1 MEMNLKSRSD
11 YKEREILELRK
22 KLATQIDGAE
32 KSQKLQQALFKIS
45 ELASG
50 AEDLNSFYQSIHNII
65 SQLLYADN
73 FYIALTNQDNNRL
86 ELVYFVDAYDEGGIE
101 NLTLSNKSL
110 SSHAFNMK
118 KSSLFNGKE
127 IRQLE
132 KKGLISRQ
140 GTAAHSWLGAPLI
153 LGGKPIGIIVIQ
165 SYNPDITYDPWHSE
179 LLEYISQQL
188 AITFQR
194 KSARE
199 ELEFQIE
206 ERTEKL
212 KREIEE
218 HKKSQETQ
226 SALYQ
231 IANLA
236 SAEIPLSDFY
246 QEIHQI
252 VGSLIYSENFYIALK
267 DSNKDTINVVYYV
280 DTVDSLDLESI
291 SALPMESLK
300 NSITVYVMNSGKSLL
315 VSESEME
322 ELTLKAGLE
331 VIGEET
337 KSWLGIPLIIEGN
350 VIGVMTIQ
358 SYIPEISFTQDDKDV
373 MQFVG
378 QHVASAI
385 ERKKSKDYLH
395 FLVEKRTCE
404 LTETNNQLE
413 HQIVQRKKS
422 EELQT
427 ALYKISK
434 TPQKCKTTQELYI
447 KLHRIISHLMHA
459 KNLRIALID
468 EKNEHLIFDYIVD
481 EYDLEFPRIISFG
494 NSIASYVYRRR
505 ETVHLNYSELAELE
519 KQGELK
525 IVGKHP
531 HNWVGVP
538 LMVGD
543 SLFGILIL
551 QSYDEE
557 YTYNK
562 QDIDILNF
570 VSTNIAEALE
580 RKKADTHLQD
590 AYRSLAEKSKKAE
603 AANEAKSS
611 FLATMSHEIRTP
623 MNGILGMLSL
633 LSDTSLGEAQ
643 QDYVNKISI
652 SANSL
657 LGIINDILDF
667 SKIEEGKLEL
677 ESIEFDLVETLDNLV
692 DIFSA
697 SIIEK
702 SLVLNIDIAPN
713 VSSVLI
719 GDPLRLSQILIN
731 LVGNA
736 IKFTSEGIIS
746 IIINTEKE
754 GYLSFQVKDTGIGIK
769 DEQVEKVFDSFSQ
782 ADGTTTRNF
791 GGSGLGLT
799 ICLKLVSMM
808 GGELKV
814 CSEFGVGSCFSF
826 DIKLVPISLNSEC
839 TKKFDGV
846 NIALLSNN
854 KLQSESWGNFC
865 KRHQLPLVILHSED
879 FESNSENLTYRLKNT
894 THLFLDDEIAQS
906 KGYNKLKPLFSQSQN
921 SFILCQPSANLY
933 QQSKIFKNIPLIG
946 KPTKM
951 KIILELLGKNGTNI
965 AASKRAESKKSRLR
979 KKIIGK
985 NILLAE
991 DNIINQQVAREILQQ
1006 AGAIV
1011 TIVENGSLA
1020 VTACKEHQF
1029 DMILMDMQMPV
1040 MDGYQASEIIRREN
1054 SNDQLPIIAMT
1065 ANVMKGDREK
1075 CLEHGMNN
1083 YLGKPINRAKL
1094 FEVIEKYF

>member
-1 MEMNLKSRSD
+1 MKLNNKNDLD
-11 YKEREILELRK
+11 YKDREILELK
-22 KLATQIDGAE
+22 QKLTMQINGAE
-32 KSQKLQQALFKIS
+32 QSQKLQQALFKIS

-50 AEDLNSFYQSIHNII
+50 AEELNSFYLSIHNII

-73 FYIALTNQDNNRL
+73 FYIALTNQDNNQL
-86 ELVYFVDAYDEGGIE
+86 ELVYFVDAYDEKGIG
-101 NLTLSNKSL
+101 NLALSNKSL
-110 SSHAFNMK
+110 SSHAFKMK
-118 KSSLFNGKE
+118 KSSLFNEKQ

-132 KKGLISRQ
+132 EQGLISRQ

-153 LGGKPIGIIVIQ
+153 LNGKPIGIIVIQ
-165 SYNPDITYDPWHSE
+165 SYSPDITYDLWHSE

-199 ELEFQIE
+199 ELEFQIA

-212 KREIEE
+212 KREVEE

-236 SAEIPLSDFY
+236 STEIPLSDFY
-246 QEIHQI
+246 QEIHRI
-252 VGSLIYSENFYIALK
+252 VGSLIYSENFYIVLK
-267 DSNKDTINVVYYV
+267 DSSKDTINVVYYV

-291 SALPMESLK
+291 SALPIESLK

-337 KSWLGIPLIIEGN
+337 KSWLGIPLVIEGN

-358 SYIPEISFTQDDKDV
+358 SYIPEITFTQDDKDV

-395 FLVEKRTCE
+395 FLVEKRTHE
-404 LTETNNQLE
+404 LTETNSQLE

-434 TPQKCKTTQELYI
+434 TPQKCKTTQELYV
-447 KLHRIISHLMHA
+447 KLHQIISHLMHA

-468 EKNEHLIFDYIVD
+468 EKNENLVFDYIVD
-481 EYDLEFPRIISFG
+481 EYDLEFPRLIPFG

-519 KQGELK
+519 KQGKLK
-525 IVGKHP
+525 IIGKHP

-538 LMVGD
+538 LMVKN

-562 QDIDILNF
+562 QDIEILNF

-580 RKKADTHLQD
+580 RKRADTHLKD
-590 AYRSLAEKSKKAE
+590 AYRSLAKKSKKAE

-623 MNGILGMLSL
+623 MNGILGLLSL
-633 LSDTSLGEAQ
+633 LSDTNLDETQ
-643 QDYVNKISI
+643 KDYANKISI

-677 ESIEFDLVETLDNLV
+677 ESIEFDLIETLDNLV

-702 SLVLNIDIAPN
+702 SLTFNIDIAPD

-731 LVGNA
+731 LIGNA
-736 IKFTSEGIIS
+736 IKFTSKGIIS
-746 IIINTEKE
+746 LIINTEKE

-769 DEQVEKVFDSFSQ
+769 DEQIEKVFDSFSQ

-791 GGSGLGLT
+791 GGSGLGLS

-808 GGELKV
+808 DGELKV
-814 CSEFGVGSCFSF
+814 CSEYGVGSCFSF
-826 DIKLVPISLNSEC
+826 HIKLPQTSLNNEY
-839 TKKFDGV
+839 TTKFDNH

-854 KLQSESWGNFC
+854 KLQTESWRNFC
-865 KRHQLPLVILHSED
+865 RRYQLPLTILLSE
-879 FESNSENLTYRLKNT
+879 NSELNTEKLASQLKNV

-906 KGYNKLKPLFSQSQN
+906 KGYSRLKPLFSQSEN
-921 SFILCQPSANLY
+921 NFILCQPSANLY
-933 QQSKIFKNIPLIG
+933 QQSKIFKDIPLIG

-951 KIILELLGKNGTNI
+951 KGILELLGKSGINI
-965 AASKRAESKKSRLR
+965 APTKREDPKKSRLR
-979 KKIIGK
+979 KKLIGK
-985 NILLAE
+985 TILLAE
-991 DNIINQQVAREILQQ
+991 DNIINQQIAREILQQ

-1020 VTACKEHQF
+1020 VAACSENQF
-1029 DMILMDMQMPV
+1029 DMVLMDMQMPV
-1040 MDGYQASEIIRREN
+1040 MDGYRASEVIRAEN
-1054 SNDQLPIIAMT
+1054 TNAQLPIIAMT

-1075 CLEHGMNN
+1075 CLEHGMND
-1083 YLGKPINRAKL
+1083 YIGKPINRVKL
-1094 FEVIEKYF
+1094 FEIIEKYF